1 MNTIIRILVTG
12 GGTGGHV
19 SPALATVRELTELA
33 QTSSNPTW
41 RPVFRYIGSKNGVE
55 KRLAEEAGLPFVGVS
70 TGKLRRAFKLRDYF
84 SRANITDVF
93 HIPLGVAESLVQVF
107 RFRPNVVLST
117 GGYVCVPPVIAAWL
131 LRVPIVTHEQ
141 TVQIG
146 LANRIAARFATR
158 IALTFEGA
166 ITELPKRLQRRAF
179 VSGNP
184 VRPAIFGGNPE
195 KAVQHCGFV
204 PEDNELPTIYV
215 TGGAQGARIIN
226 RTIEEK
232 LPELLEL
239 CRIVH
244 QCGQQPANDEQDY
257 DRLEAKAA
265 QLPPALRQRYFLT
278 RFVGAEIGDI
288 FALSNLV
295 VSRSGAGTVTE
306 VCALGKPALFVP
318 LVPTGGDEQTKNAQ
332 RSVQIGAAIIIKQAE
347 LNGVSLYNELAALL
361 PDRTR
366 LANMGQAALTLARP
380 QAAHDLAQTVLAL
393 AIKSNKPTQ

>member
-33 QTSSNPTW
+33 QTSSNPSW
-41 RPVFRYIGSKNGVE
+41 QPVFRYIGSKNGVE

-93 HIPLGVAESLVQVF
+93 RIPLGVAESLVQVF

-131 LRVPIVTHEQ
+131 LHVPIVTHEQ

-166 ITELPKRLQRRAF
+166 IAELPKRLQRRAF

-195 KAVQHCGFV
+195 KAVQHCGFA

-226 RTIEEK
+226 RAIEEK
-232 LPELLEL
+232 LAELLEL

-257 DRLEAKAA
+257 DRLEAKVA
-265 QLPPALRQRYFLT
+265 QLPPTLRQRYFLT

-288 FALSNLV
+288 FALADLV

-347 LNGVSLYNELAALL
+347 LNGASLYNELVALL
-361 PDRTR
+361 PNRTR

-380 QAAHDLAQTVLAL
+380 QAAHDLAQAVLAL
-393 AIKSNKPTQ
+393 ALK